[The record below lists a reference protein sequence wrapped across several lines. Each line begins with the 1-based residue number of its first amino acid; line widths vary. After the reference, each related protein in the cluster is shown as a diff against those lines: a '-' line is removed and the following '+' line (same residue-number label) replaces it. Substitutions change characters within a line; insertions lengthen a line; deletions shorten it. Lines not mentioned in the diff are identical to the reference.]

1 MPKPAG
7 PARAML
13 GWLGAVA
20 ILGLAAAASLFLGA
34 RLLPP
39 VEVLRALT
47 AGDASTATL
56 VVADL
61 RLPRTLLGVLAGA
74 GLAVAGA
81 VMQGITRNPIA
92 SPSVLGINAGASFAV
107 VVAVY
112 LFGVTSALGYA
123 GFALLGAALAAV
135 VAYALATAGAG
146 PASSPTRLAL
156 AGAVIATMLSAW
168 TTTVMVLSGRT
179 LEEAR
184 HWLAGSLVA
193 RGTDVLAVSAPLI
206 GLGLLLALGLA
217 RGLDALALGDER
229 AASLGVHPTRI
240 RLWGALAVV
249 LLAGASVAAAGP
261 IGFVGLAVPHAV
273 RLVTGGEHAR
283 LLPACALA
291 GPVLL
296 LGADVFGRL
305 VARPA
310 ELEVG
315 IVTAVIGAPV
325 LIALARRS
333 DVPAEAGR

>member
-7 PARAML
+7 SVVRATL
-13 GWLGAVA
+13 GWLGAVV
-20 ILGLAAAASLFLGA
+20 ILGLAVAASLFLGA
-34 RLLPP
+34 RLLSPI
-39 VEVLRALT
+39 EVVRALT
-47 AGDASTATL
+47 AGDATTATL

-61 RLPRTLLGVLAGA
+61 RLPRTLLGLLAGA

-107 VVAVY
+107 VAAVY
-112 LFGVTSALGYA
+112 LFGVTGAVGYA
-123 GFALLGAALAAV
+123 GFALLGAAVAAV
-135 VAYALATAGAG
+135 VAYALATAGA
-146 PASSPTRLAL
+146 ASSPTRLAL

-168 TTTVMVLSGRT
+168 TTTVLVLSGRT

-184 HWLAGSLVA
+184 HWLAGSLVS

-206 GLGLLLALGLA
+206 GLGLVLALALS
-217 RGLDALALGDER
+217 RSLDALALGDEQ

-261 IGFVGLAVPHAV
+261 IAFVGLAVPHAV
-273 RLVTGGEHAR
+273 RLVTGGDHAR

-296 LGADVFGRL
+296 LGADVLGRL

-333 DVPAEAGR
+333 DTPAEAGR